1 MTGLEQA
8 VPRTRQQTLDRI
20 DGNRIE
26 DAMRN
31 SIQQIK
37 SWLHSIPELYHR
49 LILLVGPTGTGK
61 TETLHELAE
70 EIESPIINVNLA
82 LSSELLEFTAKQ
94 RALRLPE
101 IFSRLTEQSNG
112 TLLLDNLE
120 ILFDDQLKQDPLR
133 LLQNISRNRS
143 VVASWNGCVT
153 RGKLV
158 YAEPGHAE
166 YRSYDIDD
174 LMIVEMNEQSIADTV
189 GS

>member
-1 MTGLEQA
+1 MNPIQ
-8 VPRTRQQTLDRI
+8 RTKQL
-20 DGNRIE
+20 
-26 DAMRN
+26 
-31 SIQQIK
+31 
-37 SWLHSIPELYHR
+37 LHAAPELYHR
-49 LILLVGPTGTGK
+49 LILLVGGKETGK
-61 TETLHELAE
+61 TVVLKELSRE
-70 EIESPIINVNLA
+70 LGVPVLNIN
-82 LSSELLEFTAKQ
+82 LSLSGELLELTAKQ

-101 IFSRLTEQSNG
+101 IFGRVTDDAANP
-112 TLLLDNLE
+112 LLLDNLE

-143 VVASWNGCVT
+143 VVASWNGCIT

-174 LMIVEMNEQSIADTV
+174 VMIVEMNEQSIADTV

>member
-1 MTGLEQA
+1 MNPIQRTKQLLQA
-8 VPRTRQQTLDRI
+8 
-20 DGNRIE
+20 
-26 DAMRN
+26 A
-31 SIQQIK
+31 
-37 SWLHSIPELYHR
+37 PELYHR
-49 LILLVGPTGTGK
+49 LILLVGAKETGK
-61 TETLHELAE
+61 TIVLKELSRE
-70 EIESPIINVNLA
+70 LSVPVLNIN
-82 LSSELLEFTAKQ
+82 LSLSGELLDLTAKQ

-101 IFSRLTEQSNG
+101 MFVQVTDNDSDP
-112 TLLLDNLE
+112 LLLDNLE

-143 VVASWNGCVT
+143 VVASWNGCVS

-174 LMIVEMNEQSIADTV
+174 VMIVEMNEQSIADTV